1 MRPNPLI
8 PIFPAMFS
16 MFCGSVWTDS
26 LSTYLGQE
34 VGATSVWLSGG
45 RPPTSRQQQQTIVR
59 AHVPPK
65 KGVFTSSLRDIFQTW
80 RANVCPASQQ
90 YSWLFSFTPDMSAI
104 RTPRDLQTV
113 SKPHEL
119 HDVTRVWERN
129 ISSAGTLLKETL
141 QPLKY
146 IYFQKNSVQ
155 NCVYD
160 SLDDN
165 WPSKQFPS
173 PDIAASCS
181 IHLLH
186 VGDEVDDSVGVSH
199 LIVIPAYGIINTTQY
214 L

>member
-1 MRPNPLI
+1 
-8 PIFPAMFS
+8 
-16 MFCGSVWTDS
+16 
-26 LSTYLGQE
+26 
-34 VGATSVWLSGG
+34 
-45 RPPTSRQQQQTIVR
+45 
-59 AHVPPK
+59 
-65 KGVFTSSLRDIFQTW
+65 
-80 RANVCPASQQ
+80 
-90 YSWLFSFTPDMSAI
+90 MSAI